1 MSIILNLKIII
12 DEGTFDNFIVVII
25 HSLVIF
31 GGILKV
37 DIVNKIVCF
46 GVDGDYSFRR
56 FEDWCNYPNDQ

>member
-1 MSIILNLKIII
+1 LSIILNLKIII

-46 GVDGDYSFRR
+46 GVDGDYSF
-56 FEDWCNYPNDQ
+56 